1 MRKLLPDEKKNLL
14 HLDWGFVDEQ
24 SDPSILYKAF
34 YKALKKRKYSILQYG
49 DNYGLPEL
57 RNLLRILLKEK
68 FGIKNITQDNMCI
81 TNGATAGIDLISRY
95 ILQKKYDSVI
105 LEPVYDTAI
114 ESLLLNSKG
123 VLAVEFDPFS
133 NMAFNMNKL
142 EKVLAKNNTKL
153 LYLNPNFQNPT
164 GITIDLPR
172 RIKILEL
179 CQKYKVWIL
188 EDDPYK
194 LYNFGGEPLPD
205 NFINLDQKHKQTIYI
220 NSLSKIS
227 FPGLRVGVIVADK
240 KIIKEVAE
248 IQKYTISSPNLISQ
262 AIAIELLK
270 DKKIDQLIKLHY
282 KRLKEKRDLL
292 LKYLSEYKIN
302 RFMDYVSNR
311 GGLYIW
317 GRTKNINTDHLLL
330 LSKKNRVSFVPGS
343 IYFLKKNKNM
353 YLRLAYGRIA
363 AGDIKQA
370 VLALKEA
377 FDHNKI

>member
-1 MRKLLPDEKKNLL
+1 MRKFLPDEKKDLL
-14 HLDWGFVDEQ
+14 HLDWGFVDEE
-24 SDPSILYKAF
+24 SDSSILYKAF

-57 RNLLRILLKEK
+57 RNLFRILLKEK
-68 FGIKNITQDNMCI
+68 FGIKNISLDNICI
-81 TNGATAGIDLISRY
+81 TSGATAAIDLIGRL

-114 ESLLLNSKG
+114 ESLLLNSKK
-123 VLAVEFDPFS
+123 VFAVEFDPFS
-133 NMAFNMNKL
+133 DKIFNLSKL
-142 EKVLAKNNTKL
+142 EKVLAKDSTKL
-153 LYLNPNFQNPT
+153 IYLNPNFQNPS
-164 GITIDLPR
+164 GISMDLATR
-172 RIKILEL
+172 LRILKL
-179 CQKYKVWIL
+179 CQKHKVYIL

-194 LYNFGGEPLPD
+194 LYNFEKDILPD
-205 NFINLDQKHKQTIYI
+205 NFINLDQSKQTIYI

-227 FPGLRVGVIVADK
+227 FPGLRIGVIVADK

-302 RFMDYVSNR
+302 QFMDYVSSR

-317 GRTKNINTDHLLL
+317 GRTKNINTDNLLL
-330 LSKKNRVSFVPGS
+330 LSKEKGISFVPGS
-343 IYFLKKNKNM
+343 IYFLKKGKNM

-377 FDHNKI
+377 FEHN